1 ILLEEEIDRPA
12 FLLLNEKKLKD
23 YGFKVGSVVKLLDL
37 IVKLN
42 GEKQGSSI
50 EKVEYCSDNNENN
63 TYLPET
69 ASGLLRYYE
78 LWNCHYTKWPS
89 LNEFSECLSDV
100 KKNHIHNPF
109 KNEKD
114 FMKVVCRGSSRSA
127 TTCTTGGSDVY
138 FLCP

>member
-42 GEKQGSSI
+42 GEKQDESPITGSQTIAQSLHPNLKLKGSSI

-114 FMKVVCRGSSRSA
+114 FMKV
-127 TTCTTGGSDVY
+127 
-138 FLCP
+138 